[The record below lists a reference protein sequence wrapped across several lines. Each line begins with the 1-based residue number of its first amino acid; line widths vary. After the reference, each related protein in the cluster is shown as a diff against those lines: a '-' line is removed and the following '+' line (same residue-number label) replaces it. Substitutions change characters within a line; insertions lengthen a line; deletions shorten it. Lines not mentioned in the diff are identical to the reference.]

1 MRGIPNSMLKLLRR
15 RRQIFFLALFAATA
29 GLMLGCT
36 PSHGQSTFDSQGPVA
51 ESQLRLFWLIFGSG
65 AFVFVAVEAV
75 LFYAL
80 FKFRRRS
87 DEDMPHPTHGN
98 STLEFAWTAIPT
110 ALLILIAIPTIFTI
124 FSNANSPDPIDE
136 GGLVVDAIGHQ
147 WWFEFRYPHPL
158 NPGEDVV
165 FANEL
170 HIPIGETV
178 NIRLESDDVIHS
190 FWVPK
195 LAGKVDMVPS
205 NGNIMWLQADRRG
218 VFLGQCAEFCG
229 VAHANMKF
237 HVVAESRA
245 EFDAWLLHQAE
256 DAHESQDPLI
266 QDGKNVFLRN
276 CTLCHDNRSIMKRG
290 PDGELVKNKGGF
302 EFAGP
307 NLTHV
312 ASRGILAAG
321 VFDNRDDTGAVNP
334 ALFQANLRAWL
345 ENPEKAKPG
354 NIMAAHAD
362 VYTDPERRLSE
373 TDISAVIAYIS
384 SLE

>member
-1 MRGIPNSMLKLLRR
+1 MLKLRQRR
-15 RRQIFFLALFAATA
+15 GQILGLALFAAA
-29 GLMLGCT
+29 MGLMLGCT

-51 ESQLRLFWLIFGSG
+51 ESQLKLFWVIFASG
-65 AFVFVAVEAV
+65 TFVFVAVEAA
-75 LFYAL
+75 LFYAV

-87 DEDMPHPTHGN
+87 DDEVPRQTHGN

-110 ALLILIAIPTIFTI
+110 ALLILIAIPTVFTI
-124 FSNANSPDPIDE
+124 FSNANSPVPADE

-147 WWFEFRYPHPL
+147 WWFEFRYAHPV

-170 HIPIGETV
+170 HIPIGEPV

-195 LAGKVDMVPS
+195 LGGKVDMVPS
-205 NGNIMWLQADRRG
+205 NGNTMWLQADTEG
-218 VFLGQCAEFCG
+218 LFLGQCAEFCG
-229 VAHANMKF
+229 VAHAHMKF
-237 HVVAESRA
+237 QVVAETRS
-245 EFDAWLLHQAE
+245 EFDAWLLEQAE
-256 DAHESQDPLI
+256 DAVESPDPLI
-266 QDGKNVFLRN
+266 QDGRNVFLRH
-276 CTLCHDNRSIMKRG
+276 CTLCHDNRSIKKRG
-290 PDGELVKNKGGF
+290 PEGELVKNKGGF

-321 VFDNRDDTGAVNP
+321 VFDNRDDTGAINP
-334 ALFQANLRAWL
+334 ALFQANLRTWL
-345 ENPEKAKPG
+345 EDPEKSKPG
-354 NIMAAHAD
+354 NIMAAHAG
-362 VYTDPERRLSE
+362 VFTDPELRLSE
-373 TDISAVIAYIS
+373 TEMSAVIAYVS